1 MKKNKLKEYYGTQRP
16 SFAGGPGA
24 GSNFYSGR
32 DLGTHSRGSLG
43 TRGAD
48 SNFSRRMQAL
58 VPNDYYDL
66 LEEEEE
72 EIDEDVVVEN
82 SRYSL
87 EKILLLNESVG
98 DVIDAAKTAAYDFV
112 GDTAAAGIST
122 FLPGAST
129 AWVIKNIYEIKIGRD
144 KADEIVRQ
152 FLINPK
158 DEVVESMAD
167 ILDNLVRD
175 VIDLVQRTVEA
186 IPDPTPA
193 EEAITLSASVLLNLG
208 RVVKVLKTSFGAV
221 KSTSKITRKMALFAI
236 INPLIKY
243 VIELFDSKYIPEKV
257 SENKSIIM
265 GTLQRMVL
273 LGDLIEDY
281 AVQKEVALSVGI
293 PEEQFRY
300 RHRIISSASEIDSY
314 DFESPRN
321 EIPIEQRIEEEQEE
335 YREAMADLS
344 QEREYYEDNLSPD
357 EVRLSDSSSSFFDSP
372 LGRMILKPRGESD
385 PSLRDVYQDLFAESL
400 ENKTLAY
407 LVEEKDLKLS
417 EEDEEDVNEM
427 SGAGAAAGFTLPLGA
442 SPESDSGQRSSHSG
456 GTAFPYGKKTQRRRK
471 EFARKTFG
479 GK

>member
-1 MKKNKLKEYYGTQRP
+1 
-16 SFAGGPGA
+16 
-24 GSNFYSGR
+24 
-32 DLGTHSRGSLG
+32 
-43 TRGAD
+43 
-48 SNFSRRMQAL
+48 
-58 VPNDYYDL
+58 
-66 LEEEEE
+66 
-72 EIDEDVVVEN
+72 
-82 SRYSL
+82 
-87 EKILLLNESVG
+87 
-98 DVIDAAKTAAYDFV
+98 
-112 GDTAAAGIST
+112 
-122 FLPGAST
+122 
-129 AWVIKNIYEIKIGRD
+129 
-144 KADEIVRQ
+144 
-152 FLINPK
+152 
-158 DEVVESMAD
+158 
-167 ILDNLVRD
+167 
-175 VIDLVQRTVEA
+175 
-186 IPDPTPA
+186 
-193 EEAITLSASVLLNLG
+193 
-208 RVVKVLKTSFGAV
+208 
-221 KSTSKITRKMALFAI
+221 
-236 INPLIKY
+236 
-243 VIELFDSKYIPEKV
+243 
-257 SENKSIIM
+257 M